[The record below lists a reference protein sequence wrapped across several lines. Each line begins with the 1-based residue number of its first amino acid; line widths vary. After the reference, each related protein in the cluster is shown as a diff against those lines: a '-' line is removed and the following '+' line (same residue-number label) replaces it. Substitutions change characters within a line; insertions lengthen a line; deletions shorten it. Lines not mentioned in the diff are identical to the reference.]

1 MPEARNEILRVGI
14 VGAGMIAR
22 IHVAAWREQ
31 GAAVTVWSRSGA
43 ADFAR
48 ELGLAVSDSFE
59 RLLETSD
66 IVDIC
71 SPTTSHPGYV
81 RAAVDAGVPVV
92 CEKPLALTVA
102 DAEALV
108 DYVAARGVSVYP
120 AHVVR
125 WFPEYAAARSRILGG
140 SLGSVAVARF
150 VRSGEYPSWGRWF
163 ANDEAS
169 GGIIQDQMIHDLDI
183 ARWMLGEVIT
193 VHAVMRVAKTA
204 AARSA
209 HVLLTHESGAISSVT
224 GVWGAPGVSFATR
237 FSVSGTGGTLSYDSR
252 DRGTFLL
259 DGGSSERVSAAL
271 PSSSGSDPYAL
282 ELADFALAVRGG
294 PAPRVTL
301 HDGLAAVRIARA
313 AIESLSSDVPVEVA
327 R

>member
-1 MPEARNEILRVGI
+1 MTGGTLRVGI
-14 VGAGMIAR
+14 IGAGMIAR
-22 IHVAAWREQ
+22 THAAGWQEQ
-31 GAAVTVWSRSGA
+31 GASITVWSRSGSIE
-43 ADFAR
+43 FAR
-48 ELGLAVSDSFE
+48 EFGLDVAGSLDQ
-59 RLLETSD
+59 LLATSD
-66 IVDIC
+66 IVDVC
-71 SPTTSHPGYV
+71 SPTSTHPEYV

-102 DAEALV
+102 EAEALV
-108 DYVAARGVSVYP
+108 DYVAASGVNVYP

-125 WFPEYAAARSRILGG
+125 WFPEYAAARERILDG
-140 SLGSVAVARF
+140 SLGDIAVARF
-150 VRSGEYPSWGRWF
+150 VRSGEYPSWGGWF
-163 ANDEAS
+163 GDDAVS

-183 ARWMLGEVIT
+183 ARWMLGEVVT
-193 VHAVMRVAKTA
+193 AHAVTRKAKTA

-237 FSVSGTGGTLSYDSR
+237 FSVAGSGGTLSHDSR

-259 DGGSSERVSAAL
+259 DAGSTQRASAAL
-271 PSSSGSDPYAL
+271 PSAPGADPYAL
-282 ELADFALAVRGG
+282 ELADFARAVRGG
-294 PAPRVTL
+294 PPPRVTL

-313 AIESLSSDVPVEVA
+313 AIESLASDAPVMVA